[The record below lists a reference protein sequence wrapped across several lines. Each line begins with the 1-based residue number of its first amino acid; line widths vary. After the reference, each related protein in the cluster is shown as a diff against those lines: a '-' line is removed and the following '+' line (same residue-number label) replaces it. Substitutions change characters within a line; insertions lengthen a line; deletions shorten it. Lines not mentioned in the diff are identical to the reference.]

1 MENGP
6 FGREQGLSAET
17 SARENFARLQVTV
30 LQFSWFVITFLV
42 LSLFVVDLAG
52 RYRRLVE
59 SVDPLALQS
68 LGMTLQGFALYMIL
82 LETVVI
88 LAHVLISGII
98 FFRRPFD
105 WMALLVAIALVV
117 NGAIIPLRQTVDPT
131 GLNEPVWGLLRSMV
145 VYTGLVSSIV
155 LLTLF
160 PDGRF
165 VPAWTRPFALIWAVI
180 MFFALFLPGSPLSL
194 TTWHPALR
202 LVVLLS
208 GSIAGAHAQY
218 HRFSRSSTPVERQQT
233 KWALLGLIA
242 AAASP
247 LAFFVFTSLPPDL
260 AETSVPNL
268 LFQRV
273 GSSFFSMVVVVRLVS
288 ATLRGIYFLLFP
300 LSFAV
305 AILRYRLWDI
315 DILIRR
321 TLIYSV
327 LTGLLVVI
335 YFASVLVLQAG
346 FVAFTGQGRS
356 ELVSVVSTLA
366 IAALF
371 VPMRRRVQDAI
382 DRRFYQQKYD
392 VTQTLL
398 SFNQSLRDE
407 VDLDQLCYRLIR
419 VVEDTMQPD
428 CVSLWVRETVVVPQL
443 EGEEERLPLREES

>member
-1 MENGP
+1 M
-6 FGREQGLSAET
+6 
-17 SARENFARLQVTV
+17 TV

-42 LSLFVVDLAG
+42 LSLFVVDLAS
-52 RYRRLVE
+52 RYQRLAD
-59 SVDPLALQS
+59 SVDLRALQT
-68 LGMTLQGFALYMIL
+68 LGITMQGFALYMIL
-82 LETVVI
+82 LDLAVI
-88 LAHVLISGII
+88 LAHVVIAGVI
-98 FFRRPFD
+98 FFRRPYD

-117 NGAIIPLRQTVDPT
+117 NGAIIPLRQTVDPV
-131 GLNEPVWGLLRSMV
+131 GLNAAAWELLRSMV

-165 VPAWTRPFALIWAVI
+165 VPAWTRPFALIWVAI
-180 MFFALFLPGSPLSL
+180 MFFALFLPDTPLSL
-194 TTWHPALR
+194 TTWSPAPRFL
-202 LVVLLS
+202 VLLA
-208 GSIAGAHAQY
+208 GSLIGAYAQIY
-218 HRFSRSSTPVERQQT
+218 RFSRISTPVERQQT

-247 LAFFVFTSLPPDL
+247 LAFFVFISLPPDL
-260 AETSVPNL
+260 AETSIPNI

-273 GSSFFSMVVVVRLVS
+273 GPSFYSMVIVVRLLS
-288 ATLRGIYFLLFP
+288 ATVRGIYFLLFP

-327 LTGLLVVI
+327 LTGTLVVI

-346 FVAFTGQGRS
+346 FIAFTGQERS

-382 DRRFYQQKYD
+382 DKRFYQQKYD
-392 VTQTLL
+392 SAKTLL
-398 SFNQSLRDE
+398 KFNESLRDE
-407 VDLDQLCYRLIR
+407 VDLDQLCYRLMQ
-419 VVEDTMQPD
+419 VVDETMQPE
-428 CVSLWVRETVVVPQL
+428 CISLWVRETAVVEPQARDSL
-443 EGEEERLPLREES
+443 EEKAVIGEER